1 MYLIKSSEACQT
13 ALTEADAIKQATYL
27 VHNSDCRKVEI
38 FKLCKVVVGE
48 FKISITNPGVIREES

>member
-27 VHNSDCRKVEI
+27 VHNNGCRKVEI
-38 FKLCKVVVGE
+38 YKLCKVIVGE
-48 FKISITNPGVIREES
+48 FKISITGPGVVREET